1 MFYKKVP
8 DAEQHSHADAAET
21 SMHPRTGS
29 HDGAKTLKEPLES
42 RQLLTILRL
51 FLGKMDSLPFLSDV
65 QSQSRLPLSPSKTT
79 DGAPK
84 PRGLK
89 YDAAGLEI

>member
-1 MFYKKVP
+1 
-8 DAEQHSHADAAET
+8 
-21 SMHPRTGS
+21 MHPRTGS
-29 HDGAKTLKEPLES
+29 HNGAKTLKEPLES

-84 PRGLK
+84 PRV
-89 YDAAGLEI
+89 